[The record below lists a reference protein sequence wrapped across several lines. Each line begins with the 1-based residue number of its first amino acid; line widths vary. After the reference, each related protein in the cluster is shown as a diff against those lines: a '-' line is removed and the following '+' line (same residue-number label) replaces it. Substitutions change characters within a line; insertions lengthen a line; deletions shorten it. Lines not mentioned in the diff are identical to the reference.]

1 MKKLRRAVYF
11 LVAAVSVG
19 CILSGASRVKAEDQ
33 ELIEDG
39 IYIGNVNVG
48 GMTEDQARS
57 AVEEYVAG
65 LLNTEFTLKGETGSI
80 EMTAE
85 DMGVYADAD
94 SAVEEAVQVGHA
106 GSLINRY
113 KTLQDLKKDKL
124 VLDMHLSVD
133 KQATAE
139 KLYNHA
145 DELAVGAEDNTL
157 VRENGEFQFV
167 PGKEGVEVD
176 IVGSVYAI
184 NDFLANGWNGTDN
197 EIALVTKTVEPRGS
211 EAELAQVK
219 DLLGAYSTDFSS
231 SSAGRAK
238 NVTTG
243 CSKVNGTILYPGD
256 EFELCKTVSP
266 FTQENGYELA
276 GAYQNGTTV
285 ESFGGGICQVAT
297 TLYNAVIRAELEV
310 TMRFNHSMQVHYVQP
325 SMDAAIA
332 GNYKDLRFKNN
343 TDAPVYLEGYC
354 SGGVIYF
361 NIYGKETR
369 PANREVSFESET
381 LSVVDPK
388 ISFEL
393 SSELSLGTVSVQQG
407 SNKGCV
413 AQLWKIVKVDG
424 VEQSREI
431 FNKSRYQA
439 SPRVV
444 TIGTKNATAESLA
457 ALKKAIATGDEA
469 KVRSAAAAMKS
480 KEEPEEEE
488 PEDTEEDPSKGEDK
502 KDDSQKEESNKE
514 KPQKGETDKPSEGDS
529 QKDDS
534 QKEETPKDD
543 NTSQKPAEDAETSQ

>member
-1 MKKLRRAVYF
+1 M
-11 LVAAVSVG
+11 
-19 CILSGASRVKAEDQ
+19 
-33 ELIEDG
+33 
-39 IYIGNVNVG
+39 
-48 GMTEDQARS
+48 
-57 AVEEYVAG
+57 
-65 LLNTEFTLKGETGSI
+65 
-80 EMTAE
+80 
-85 DMGVYADAD
+85 
-94 SAVEEAVQVGHA
+94 
-106 GSLINRY
+106 
-113 KTLQDLKKDKL
+113 
-124 VLDMHLSVD
+124 
-133 KQATAE
+133 
-139 KLYNHA
+139 
-145 DELAVGAEDNTL
+145 
-157 VRENGEFQFV
+157 
-167 PGKEGVEVD
+167 
-176 IVGSVYAI
+176 
-184 NDFLANGWNGTDN
+184 
-197 EIALVTKTVEPRGS
+197 
-211 EAELAQVK
+211 
-219 DLLGAYSTDFSS
+219 
-231 SSAGRAK
+231 
-238 NVTTG
+238 
-243 CSKVNGTILYPGD
+243 
-256 EFELCKTVSP
+256 
-266 FTQENGYELA
+266 
-276 GAYQNGTTV
+276 
-285 ESFGGGICQVAT
+285 
-297 TLYNAVIRAELEV
+297 
-310 TMRFNHSMQVHYVQP
+310 
-325 SMDAAIA
+325 
-332 GNYKDLRFKNN
+332 
-343 TDAPVYLEGYC
+343 YLEGYC